1 MSGKRVSVAA
11 AVAGLLAIGG
21 VSAGTAA
28 AANAAAAPASSGPQ
42 WRIVKALNGETAG
55 LFTDVVATGKSTGWA
70 FQEPGVGGP
79 DVAWELVSGVWTK
92 EPFPANPNDFVGGAA
107 ATSPS
112 DVWAVA
118 STFGAGSRVLHFNGH
133 KWSVARVFKQNIGSL
148 SARSA
153 TDVFAFGSDAVLH
166 FDGHAWSPV
175 ATPVDGGSV
184 LSDRDIW
191 GFSGTNIEHWTGHKW
206 AVTSVKKLLPPVD
219 PHGLNDPMVAD
230 ILALSDTNVYATGSG
245 NAQDAGG
252 PIVLLHYDGHT
263 WRQVANAG
271 FGGGGGLSLDGRG
284 GLWIT
289 FPGESGAPSHML
301 HYANGKLTKITLP
314 RFSAVASISRVP
326 GTTRQLAAG
335 FAASKSGGLPPTGA
349 VILQYS

>member
-28 AANAAAAPASSGPQ
+28 AANAAAAAASSGPQ
-42 WRIVKALNGETAG
+42 WRIVKALNGQAAGAFTA
-55 LFTDVVATGKSTGWA
+55 VVATGKSTGWA
-70 FQEPGVGGP
+70 FQETASNRVE
-79 DVAWELVSGVWTK
+79 AWELAGGKWTS
-92 EPFPANPNDFVGGAA
+92 ESFPANSNEVVGDAA

-112 DVWAVA
+112 DVWAVTYVYA
-118 STFGAGSRVLHFNGH
+118 GGSRVLHFNGH
-133 KWSVARVFKQNIGSL
+133 KWSVAKVFKQTVGSL
-148 SARSA
+148 SVRSA

-166 FDGHAWSPV
+166 YNGHAWSPV
-175 ATPVDGGSV
+175 AGPVDGGSV

-206 AVTSVKKLLPPVD
+206 TATSVENLLPPLD
-219 PHGLNDPMVAD
+219 PHGLNAPSVVD
-230 ILALSDTNVYATGSG
+230 ILALSDTNVYAAGSG
-245 NAQDAGG
+245 HAQDAGG

-271 FGGGGGLSLDGRG
+271 LGGGGGLSLDGHG

-289 FPGESGAPSHML
+289 FPGSSGARSYML
-301 HYANGKLTKITLP
+301 HYANGKLTKTTLP
-314 RFSAVASISRVP
+314 RYSAVLSISRVP

-335 FAASKSGGLPPTGA
+335 FAASKSSGLPPAGA